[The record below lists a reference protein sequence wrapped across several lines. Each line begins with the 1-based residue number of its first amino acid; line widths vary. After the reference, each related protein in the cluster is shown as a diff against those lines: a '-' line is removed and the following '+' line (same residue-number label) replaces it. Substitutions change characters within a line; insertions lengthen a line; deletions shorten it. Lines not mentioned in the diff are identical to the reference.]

1 MRYGLALPNGGVC
14 GDARILA
21 ELGCLAEEAGW
32 DGVFVEDY
40 IVHQSDGAVPTC
52 DPWIALAAMAVGT
65 RRVRLGTSVT
75 PLSRR
80 RPWKVAREAVA
91 LDQLSDGR
99 FILGVGSGDANE
111 AGFSRVNE
119 ARDAKERAAMLDEA
133 LDVILGL
140 WTGEPFS
147 YQGRHFQVNAMTFL
161 PTPVQKPRIPILV
174 GGGWPLRGPS
184 LRAARYDGCCLY
196 KQHAGEE
203 FADWTPAE
211 VRELLAFIEEHRTEE
226 QRATPYEIMLGGRER
241 SDDWERDRALIGS
254 LAEAGVTWWVEY
266 VSAGELDV
274 MRESVRRGPLRIA

>member
-65 RRVRLGTSVT
+65 QRVRLGTSVT

-226 QRATPYEIMLGGRER
+226 QRAAPYEIMLGGRER

-274 MRESVRRGPLRIA
+274 MRESVRRGPLRIE

>member
-226 QRATPYEIMLGGRER
+226 QRAAPYEIMLGGRER
-241 SDDWERDRALIGS
+241 SDDWERDRALMGS
-254 LAEAGVTWWVEY
+254 LAEVGVTWWVEY

-274 MRESVRRGPLRIA
+274 MRESVRRGPLRIE